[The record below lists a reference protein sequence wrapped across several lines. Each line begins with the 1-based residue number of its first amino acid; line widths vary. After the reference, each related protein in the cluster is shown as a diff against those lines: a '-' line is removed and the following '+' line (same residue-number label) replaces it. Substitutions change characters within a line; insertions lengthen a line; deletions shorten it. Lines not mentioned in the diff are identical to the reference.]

1 MPRARNK
8 FKLTVRWD
16 DSKQGDDSQEIACSI
31 AEYLQTDTVSLWVER
46 VQSVLSMSKAVR
58 LTEKEVP
65 TTQNDRLQLE
75 AKIASLRKQL
85 ADLERKLLEN
95 ESELQCLS

>member
-16 DSKQGDDSQEIACSI
+16 DSEQGDDSQEIACSI
-31 AEYLQTDTVSLWVER
+31 AEYLQTDTVSLWIER